1 MSPHTPTAA
10 LSEPAGVMTTGVE
23 RYRAILAGCTPEG
36 DSVTLIV
43 TRRPD
48 HQRGP
53 VWVTFGSTV
62 RSTVALLDGDVGDL
76 IGLLRAAQQAG
87 GCAEGSRGP
96 SRAAVEAAAA
106 VITDGGGVQRMLQA
120 AYDVDRPGHRK

>member
-1 MSPHTPTAA
+1 
-10 LSEPAGVMTTGVE
+10 MTTGVE

-36 DSVTLIV
+36 DPARLII

-48 HQRGP
+48 HRRGP

-62 RSTVALLDGDVGDL
+62 RSTMALPDGDVGEL
-76 IGLLRAAQQAG
+76 IGMLRAAQQG
-87 GCAEGSRGP
+87 GGRAEGPRGP

-106 VITDGGGVQRMLQA
+106 VLIDGGGVQRMLQA
-120 AYDVDRPGHRK
+120 AYDLDRPGHRT

>member
-1 MSPHTPTAA
+1 MA
-10 LSEPAGVMTTGVE
+10 M
-23 RYRAILAGCTPEG
+23 
-36 DSVTLIV
+36 
-43 TRRPD
+43 
-48 HQRGP
+48 
-53 VWVTFGSTV
+53 W
-62 RSTVALLDGDVGDL
+62 GDL

-87 GCAEGSRGP
+87 GRAEGSSGP